1 MHSDDEPVGRIL
13 SRRQALTALG
23 LAGAGLTV
31 LGSAGVAH
39 ASTHAATT
47 ENAPA
52 VAINCVA
59 KPEMTEGPY
68 FVDEGLNRSDIR
80 IDTSDGS
87 MVDGTK
93 LTINLDVLQ
102 ITDGVCRPLPAAVV
116 DIWHCDAYG
125 VYSDEAANDSVGKTF
140 LRGYQVSNA
149 AGRVRF
155 VTVLPGW
162 YRGRTIHFHIKIRT
176 TGTDG
181 NPYEFTSQL
190 YFTEEFQLAYL
201 ATDPY
206 AAKGARDTTNETDG
220 IYGDIGDQMLLRPH
234 KQRTGWVAGFC
245 IGLDLS
251 DAAVGADDGMGPGG
265 PPGPPP
271 SDAPT
276 PSPSP
281 SASETTSA

>member
-13 SRRQALTALG
+13 SRRQALAVLG
-23 LAGAGLTV
+23 LAGAGVTV
-31 LGSAGVAH
+31 LGSAGVAY
-39 ASTHAATT
+39 ASADAATT
-47 ENAPA
+47 ESVSAGA
-52 VAINCVA
+52 VDCVA
-59 KPEMTEGPY
+59 KPEMVEGPY

-87 MVDGTK
+87 VSDGTK
-93 LTINLDVLQ
+93 LTLNLSVLQ
-102 ITDGVCRPLPAAVV
+102 ITDGACRPLPDAVV

-125 VYSDEAANDSVGKTF
+125 VYSDEAANNSVGQTF

-162 YRGRTIHFHIKIRT
+162 YQGRTIHIHIKIRT

-190 YFTEEFQLAYL
+190 YFPEPFQLAYL

-206 AAKGARDTTNETDG
+206 AAKGERDTTNDTDF
-220 IYGDIGDQMLLRPH
+220 IYLNGGDQMLLSPRRQGH
-234 KQRTGWVAGFC
+234 GWSADFC
-245 IGLDLS
+245 VGLDLS
-251 DAAVGADDGMGPGG
+251 DTAVGADDGQGM

-271 SDAPT
+271 TGAPT

-281 SASETTSA
+281 SDTASA

>member
-13 SRRQALTALG
+13 NRRQALAVLG

-39 ASTHAATT
+39 ASIGSATT
-47 ENAPA
+47 ESVSAGA
-52 VAINCVA
+52 VDCVA
-59 KPEMTEGPY
+59 KPEMVEGPY

-80 IDTSDGS
+80 VDTSDGS
-87 MVDGTK
+87 LSDGTK
-93 LTINLDVLQ
+93 LTLDLDVLQ
-102 ITDGVCRPLPAAVV
+102 ITDGVCAPLPDAMV

-125 VYSDEAANDSVGKTF
+125 VYSDEAANNSVGKTF
-140 LRGYQVSNA
+140 LRGYQISNT

-162 YRGRTIHFHIKIRT
+162 YQGRTVHIHIKIRT

-190 YFTEEFQLAYL
+190 YFTEDFQLAYL

-206 AAKGARDTTNETDG
+206 AAKGARDTTNDTDG
-220 IYGDIGDQMLLRPH
+220 IYGDIGDQMLLGPRRQGH
-234 KQRTGWVAGFC
+234 GWAAGFC

-251 DAAVGADDGMGPGG
+251 DTAVGGDDGQGPGG

-271 SDAPT
+271 GTPP

-281 SASETTSA
+281 SPTETAAA